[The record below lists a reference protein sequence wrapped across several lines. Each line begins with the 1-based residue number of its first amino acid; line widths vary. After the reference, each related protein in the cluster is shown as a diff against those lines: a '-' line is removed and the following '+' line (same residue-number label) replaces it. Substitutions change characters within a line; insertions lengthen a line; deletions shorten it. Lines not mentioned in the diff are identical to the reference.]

1 MRHALLVLAF
11 LAAVQVAAPGAQAP
25 ALDVAP
31 MKARIIPPMVEKTR
45 VYVEHTGSDAAGRA
59 FVAGLKDGLRAS
71 KRFALA
77 DSDDSAAIVMV
88 IVSVSPAPTT
98 RVASAVSLAY
108 VVNNEHRSL
117 LASAAR
123 FVGRDRAQA
132 MGRDTVN
139 ELTAIVTA
147 YEPHGEQ

>member
-1 MRHALLVLAF
+1 MRRALLVLA
-11 LAAVQVAAPGAQAP
+11 LIVAVQAVPRFAQAP
-25 ALDVAP
+25 AFDAFATR
-31 MKARIIPPMVEKTR
+31 ARIIPPIVEKTR
-45 VYVEHTGSDAAGRA
+45 VFVEHTGSDVAGRA
-59 FVAGLKDGLRAS
+59 FVTGLKDGIRTS

-77 DSDDSAAIVMV
+77 DSDDSASIVMV

-108 VVNNEHRSL
+108 VINNEHRSL

-123 FVGRDRAQA
+123 FVGRDRAEA

-139 ELTAIVTA
+139 ELNAILTA